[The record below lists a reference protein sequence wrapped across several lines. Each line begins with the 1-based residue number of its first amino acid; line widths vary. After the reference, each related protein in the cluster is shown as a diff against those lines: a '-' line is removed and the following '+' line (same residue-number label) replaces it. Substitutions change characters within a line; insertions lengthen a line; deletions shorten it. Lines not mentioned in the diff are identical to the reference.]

1 MFKRVIQ
8 FEFLKISLSVFGHFS
23 RSTKKITAGIQN
35 QNILY
40 SWAAELILHK
50 LSLFLLMISY
60 IEKDDRAIFKIEVSS
75 HLKDLSIIIYF
86 LKVLISSRTFK
97 HMKSLA
103 QKFTA
108 ELRAK
113 LGVT

>member
-1 MFKRVIQ
+1 MVAFPAQ
-8 FEFLKISLSVFGHFS
+8 Q
-23 RSTKKITAGIQN
+23 KKITAGIQN

-60 IEKDDRAIFKIEVSS
+60 IEKNDKAIFKIEVSS
-75 HLKDLSIIIYF
+75 HLKDFSIITCF
-86 LKVLISSRTFK
+86 LKVLISSRTCK
-97 HMKSLA
+97 NMKSLA

-108 ELRAK
+108 ELRAST
-113 LGVT
+113 GVT

>member
-8 FEFLKISLSVFGHFS
+8 FEFLKISLSVFGRFS

-60 IEKDDRAIFKIEVSS
+60 LEKNGRATFKIEVSS
-75 HLKDLSIIIYF
+75 HLKDLSIITCF
-86 LKVLISSRTFK
+86 LKVLISSRTCK
-97 HMKSLA
+97 NYEIIGPKVYS
-103 QKFTA
+103 
-108 ELRAK
+108 
-113 LGVT
+113 